1 MSIERGYDFLCAE
14 DSFEPQQWEYANNGL
29 TRQISLDQTEH
40 NLLNL
45 ISIPPREE
53 QSSQS
58 SWIDDYHPTDTETGS
73 ETVSNSAESN
83 RRRKEKDSNYEKNI
97 CAYITKKAVQCL
109 LSADYRT
116 AVKKL
121 CAKHGCDFD

>member
-1 MSIERGYDFLCAE
+1 M
-14 DSFEPQQWEYANNGL
+14 
-29 TRQISLDQTEH
+29 RQISVDQAEPF
-40 NLLNL
+40 LFDL
-45 ISIPPREE
+45 ISVSPIEE
-53 QSSQS
+53 ISTQS
-58 SWIDDYHPTDTETGS
+58 SWIDSYRSSDIETGS
-73 ETVSNSAESN
+73 EIVSNATETS

-121 CAKHGCDFD
+121 CTKHGCDFDQLQSYYG